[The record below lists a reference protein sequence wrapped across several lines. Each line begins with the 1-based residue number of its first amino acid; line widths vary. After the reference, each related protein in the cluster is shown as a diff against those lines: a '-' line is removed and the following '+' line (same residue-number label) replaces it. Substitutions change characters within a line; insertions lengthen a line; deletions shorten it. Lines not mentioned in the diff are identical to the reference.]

1 MNRIKFCLL
10 VCTLFGLTACGQE
23 EAVFSLTA
31 AQQEQYSAQIE
42 QITEE
47 YYWDF
52 DGDSLQFSEVKLP
65 ENSGAAENLYT
76 ASADC
81 TYDMRNYA
89 GSSVVLGTASLVHY
103 NGDVAGQ
110 LLCYFSGSTLI
121 GVCYQGG
128 YDNGYYSLQERNPF
142 LADGHFKQ
150 YEQWEAP
157 LSTDAF
163 SSSAASFPK
172 DGFVSVGK
180 DAKGNVLTASIQD
193 GAVQIYRYQGGALRL
208 WRTLTFGSGLD
219 ATAATFYNGKNGSEL
234 AVVLSS
240 LTVQGQGEGEHTYT
254 RSEKIVFYDNNMQR
268 MNTEIALEASQGSAL
283 AAEGSR
289 LLVGGEKLIQYY
301 EKGAEGWENTGYTRL
316 KHTIHYIHI
325 TDLDGDGTAEYL
337 MSDGLDLYLYQKN
350 GNNFRLIW
358 STHLGVESLYGAI
371 TSGDLNRDGV
381 KEIYICDMTGTAI
394 RYILTEKGL
403 RSSNEDIVYAQCI
416 YACDMNDDGLD
427 DYWLVT
433 DIEARKGSLCIAK
446 EVTQTSAAEK

>member
-150 YEQWEAP
+150 YEQWETP

-219 ATAATFYNGKNGSEL
+219 ATAATFYDGENGSEL

-301 EKGAEGWENTGYTRL
+301 EKGAEGWENTGYFTGKSRCD
-316 KHTIHYIHI
+316 YI
-325 TDLDGDGTAEYL
+325 G
-337 MSDGLDLYLYQKN
+337 
-350 GNNFRLIW
+350 RLI
-358 STHLGVESLYGAI
+358 SADESPAYTDHKSRRAHADAYVYYGYSGYFLITLYVDAYPPEGNGCFSQHGR
-371 TSGDLNRDGV
+371 T
-381 KEIYICDMTGTAI
+381 EIYYFSAGASGGSSSVSDCHGWGLWI
-394 RYILTEKGL
+394 R
-403 RSSNEDIVYAQCI
+403 IV
-416 YACDMNDDGLD
+416 G
-427 DYWLVT
+427 
-433 DIEARKGSLCIAK
+433 G
-446 EVTQTSAAEK
+446 